1 MLRAMFRY
9 QQITITKTEIS
20 VINNFPY
27 IPKYTNQISKIR
39 DTQNQNHKFFVLTES
54 ENIQKQK
61 YLPRKRRQFP
71 KPGNKT

>member
-27 IPKYTNQISKIR
+27 IPEYTNQISKIR
-39 DTQNQNHKFFVLTES
+39 DTQN
-54 ENIQKQK
+54 
-61 YLPRKRRQFP
+61 
-71 KPGNKT
+71 